1 MIKEYLAYWGL
12 QSVPFSLSPEPDM
25 LFLSKQHRECLLRL
39 KYAFYS
45 EKGGSLLVSDD
56 AGAGKTSI
64 LYRMIKDL
72 HKELNQKIRFA
83 LLSHPN
89 LTPNQLI
96 QEICRQLG
104 VIRPSRSRHENLNQ
118 LRERLVELRKE
129 DARSLVIVD
138 EGQLLARHPDTL
150 QELRILLNFCLE
162 GKFLLTFVLAGQ
174 KQLENTIRSLPEFWQ
189 RLPVR
194 FFLGNLDLEDTSGL
208 IQHRLQQAGY
218 KGEDIIFEKEAMGM
232 VHKYTEGCPRLICSL
247 CDLSLLIGY
256 TMRRKSLDAVIVQ
269 QAQNDMVRSERGI
282 HYYKFL
288 KDHVGEG
295 AG

>member
-1 MIKEYLAYWGL
+1 MIRECFAYWGL
-12 QSVPFSLSPEPDM
+12 ESVPFSLSPEPDM
-25 LFLSKQHRECLLRL
+25 LFLSKQHHECLLRL

-45 EKGGSLLVSDD
+45 DKGGSLLVSED

-64 LYRMIKDL
+64 IYRLIKDL
-72 HKELNQKIRFA
+72 HKELRAKMKVA

-104 VIRPSRSRHENLNQ
+104 VGKPSRSRYENLNQ
-118 LRERLVELRKE
+118 LREKLISLRQE
-129 DARSLVIVD
+129 ETRCLIIVD
-138 EGQLLARHPDTL
+138 EGQLLSRHPDTI

-162 GKFLLTFVLAGQ
+162 GKFLLTFILAGQ
-174 KQLENTIRSLPEFWQ
+174 KKLEDTIRSVPEFWQ

-194 FFLGNLDLEDTSGL
+194 FFLGNLDRHDTNGL
-208 IQHRLQQAGY
+208 ILHRLQQAGY
-218 KGEDIIFEKEAMGM
+218 KGEEKIFEDEA
-232 VHKYTEGCPRLICSL
+232 VDFIYRYTEGCPRLICSL

-256 TMRRKSLDAVIVQ
+256 TMRRKSLDATIVQ
-269 QAQNDMVRSERGI
+269 QAENDMVRSERGI

-288 KDHVGEG
+288 KSAGE
-295 AG
+295 

>member
-12 QSVPFSLSPEPDM
+12 ESIPFSLSPEPDM
-25 LFLSKQHRECLLRL
+25 LFLSKQHYECLLRL

-45 EKGGSLLVSDD
+45 DKGGAFLVSDN
-56 AGAGKTSI
+56 AGDGKTSVI
-64 LYRMIKDL
+64 YRLIKDL
-72 HKELNQKIRFA
+72 HHELSQKIKVA

-104 VIRPSRSRHENLNQ
+104 VTRPSRSRYENLNQ
-118 LRERLVELRKE
+118 LRERLIFFRQEEVKC
-129 DARSLVIVD
+129 LVIVD
-138 EGQLLARHPDTL
+138 EGQLLCGYPETL

-162 GKFLLTFVLAGQ
+162 GKFLLTFILAGQ
-174 KQLENTIRSLPEFWQ
+174 KKLEETVRSIPEFWQ

-194 FFLGNLDLEDTSGL
+194 FFLGSLDRYDTDGL
-208 IQHRLQQAGY
+208 IRHRLRQAGY
-218 KGEDIIFEKEAMGM
+218 KGEEDIFKQEAIDLIYRHTG
-232 VHKYTEGCPRLICSL
+232 GCPRPICSL

-256 TMRRKSLDAVIVQ
+256 SMRTKALDATIVQ
-269 QAQNDMVRSERGI
+269 QAQNDMQRSERGI

-288 KDHVGEG
+288 QHGKV
-295 AG
+295 